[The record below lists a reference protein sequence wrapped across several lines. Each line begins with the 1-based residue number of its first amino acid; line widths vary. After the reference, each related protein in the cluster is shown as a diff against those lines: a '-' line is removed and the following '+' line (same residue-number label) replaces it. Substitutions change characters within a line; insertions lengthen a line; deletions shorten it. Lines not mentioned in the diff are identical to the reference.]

1 MTSQTEQATRNTVAA
16 RLWARYLRVNPII
29 IKEVRAQ
36 MRGPRAFL
44 ILTGYLVVLGLLAYG
59 LYRVTLITASQ
70 RYGPTTPLQ
79 TAYVGQALFI
89 GLAFLELLFV
99 CFITP
104 ALTAGTISGEYER
117 GTYDMLL
124 ATPLRPAA
132 ILWGKLLP
140 AMTYVLL
147 LILAAIPLFSIV
159 FIFGGVV
166 IRDLIQT
173 VGLLG
178 LTGLAYGSLGIFFSA
193 LTRRTG
199 RATVLT
205 YLVVITL
212 IFGSFF
218 IWLVTGAIYN
228 QTPPLPV
235 LYINPLSALAS
246 GIMTPEISSD
256 YYSYGGFSSFTG
268 LLSLLSGGPTILG
281 TATGQVVAR
290 PLWQYTTA
298 LYIALTALLQLLT
311 VQLVKPVRRW
321 RIGWRGLIA
330 MLLVLALIAA
340 GLYVAFGTR
349 LGSTGWQ
356 ALVTPTPADMILPA
370 PTMVPGAVM
379 PDMTATPWDLAGLP
393 TPTPIPPPSSAFT
406 PTPDLGSTTP
416 FPTPTPTPTPVPFT
430 AFDTATA
437 LPWIAD
443 YLAMNLL
450 PSETPAFCDVE
461 VLSSEPQKTDAQL
474 YLWAYCRAYSV
485 QEGALVPGLGYS
497 APVGVI
503 AGWSPDRG
511 WQVRGHW
518 TGSVRDLLSP
528 ELQIQV
534 QQQPY
539 DEATGEARLRER
551 AEQSGILVVPPATIS
566 SP

>member
-1 MTSQTEQATRNTVAA
+1 MTSQTEHATRNPAVA
-16 RLWARYLRVNPII
+16 RLGARYLRVNPII

-59 LYRVTLITASQ
+59 LYRVTLIAASQ
-70 RYGPTTPLQ
+70 RYGSTTPLQ
-79 TAYVGQALFI
+79 TAYIGQALFI

-104 ALTAGTISGEYER
+104 ALTAGAISGEYER

-228 QTPPLPV
+228 QTPPLQV
-235 LYINPLSALAS
+235 LYVNPLSALAS

-256 YYSYGGFSSFTG
+256 YYGYGGFSSFTG

-281 TATGQVVAR
+281 TATGQIIAR
-290 PLWQYTTA
+290 PLWQYTAA
-298 LYIALTALLQLLT
+298 LYLALTALLQLLT
-311 VQLVKPVRRW
+311 IQLVKPVRRW
-321 RIGWRGLIA
+321 RIGWRGLMA
-330 MLLVLALIAA
+330 TLLVLALIAA

-356 ALVTPTPADMILPA
+356 ALGAPTPEGVILFA
-370 PTMVPGAVM
+370 PTPVPGAVM
-379 PDMTATPWDLAGLP
+379 PVMTATPWDLSGLP
-393 TPTPIPPPSSAFT
+393 TPTPPPTALALT
-406 PTPDLGSTTP
+406 PTPDLLPETP

-430 AFDTATA
+430 PFDTTTA

-443 YLAMNLL
+443 YLALNLL
-450 PSETPAFCDVE
+450 PLETPAFCDVE
-461 VLSSEPQKTDAQL
+461 VLSSEPQKTEAQL

-485 QEGALVPGLGYS
+485 QEGALVPGLGFS

-503 AGWSPDRG
+503 ASWSPDQG
-511 WQVRGHW
+511 WHVRGHW

-528 ELQIQV
+528 GLQLQV
-534 QQQPY
+534 QQRPY
-539 DEATGEARLRER
+539 DEVAGEARLRER
-551 AEQSGILVVPPATIS
+551 AEQSDLLGVPPATVS